1 MRSDPKLDH
10 LIIDLHADRT
20 VIEIDP
26 DGIHRL
32 DVVDLLESEARVL
45 WILFESLI
53 GSTSL
58 CLNRWRKL
66 SKGLLESEPSCGI
79 SQAFG
84 VKGQRSSRTVLGF
97 SLVAKLTECVLGAG
111 KCLYPPMFLRQ
122 LL

>member
-1 MRSDPKLDH
+1 MRSDPKPDH

-66 SKGLLESEPSCGI
+66 SKGFSKASRRAG
-79 SQAFG
+79 FH
-84 VKGQRSSRTVLGF
+84 KRSGSRGSVLPVRCSALAS
-97 SLVAKLTECVLGAG
+97 SLS
-111 KCLYPPMFLRQ
+111 
-122 LL
+122 

>member
-1 MRSDPKLDH
+1 MRSDPEPRLSDRH
-10 LIIDLHADRT
+10 LHADRT
-20 VIEIDP
+20 VIEIDS

-66 SKGLLESEPSCGI
+66 SKGVSKASRRAG
-79 SQAFG
+79 FH
-84 VKGQRSSRTVLGF
+84 KRSGSSGCVCPARCSALAS
-97 SLVAKLTECVLGAG
+97 SLSWLSTS
-111 KCLYPPMFLRQ
+111 
-122 LL
+122 

>member
-1 MRSDPKLDH
+1 MTSDPEPDH
-10 LIIDLHADRT
+10 LIVNLHTDRT

-58 CLNRWRKL
+58 RLNR
-66 SKGLLESEPSCGI
+66 
-79 SQAFG
+79 
-84 VKGQRSSRTVLGF
+84 
-97 SLVAKLTECVLGAG
+97 
-111 KCLYPPMFLRQ
+111 
-122 LL
+122 